1 MHYKSK
7 WDGAVPQ
14 ARVLF
19 FDLLTV
25 VFLIAFV
32 EKLVPE
38 LLFNVL
44 MKRDYELIRLWQLLF
59 RKSNYFLGCGK

>member
-7 WDGAVPQ
+7 WDGAVAQ

-19 FDLLTV
+19 FDLLSG

-32 EKLVPE
+32 EKLVPDIV
-38 LLFNVL
+38 FNVL
-44 MKRDYELIRLWQLLF
+44 KKRECELLRLWQLLF
-59 RKSNYFLGCGK
+59 PEK